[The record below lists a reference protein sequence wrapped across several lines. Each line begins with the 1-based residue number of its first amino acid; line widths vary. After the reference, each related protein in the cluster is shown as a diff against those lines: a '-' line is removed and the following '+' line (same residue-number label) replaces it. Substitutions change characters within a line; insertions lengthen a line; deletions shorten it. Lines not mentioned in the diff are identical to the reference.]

1 MFLATKQVLQL
12 ILTERKL
19 GKLQRLEFTSVI
31 LSAWINAPKRGCAH
45 ISTSTKLKEKRQREQ
60 PKERWSRSRGERF
73 FIGRAGTE
81 KGVCTMKVFLTPLMP
96 FLLLLILPDGSL
108 SSDCPKDCSCST
120 PESILCFQRR
130 SSTIPIGVPPS
141 TKNLYLFANG
151 IEGLTTEDFGG
162 LENLEMLDLSQNKL
176 KELPDRVFEP
186 LTSLRNLD
194 LSSNQI
200 THISEDCFKGMALL
214 ERLYLYSNH
223 IKTIHPAAFSGLE
236 QLLELKLQGN
246 QLTSLPVL
254 SMPRLLLLDLRFNV
268 LPILGAADL
277 QTPNLESLKLGGVG
291 LTSLDEE
298 LITSLSNLHELDI
311 SGNQLETFPPVL
323 KEAEGL
329 IHLSLAGNPMGPLKV
344 QDMQNLRELQEL
356 DISSLSLQG
365 LPEEFSEIFP
375 HLRKLTVAENP
386 FNCLCNLAWFPRW
399 LRAQGITLERTQ
411 ETRCHFP
418 PINAGKVLER
428 LEHREFGCPTTTTVI
443 ASIVKTIP
451 TLSGS
456 VNSIPNTTRHTPL
469 PRPSENPVDKKD
481 DSPLPPIPASPSS
494 SSINQEVEQHFCPS
508 NTCLNGGTCHL
519 DQHGQVECI
528 CPHGTSGMY
537 CEVES
542 HHPPSPPEV
551 PIPVGTVSLDAP
563 DITTRHVTSTSILLD
578 LHHYIEMRPH
588 IRGIRLTY
596 RNLSGPDRRPMQLNL
611 PASYPEYRLRG
622 LNPNSTYTVCAS
634 PLGAPSGVDSVCT
647 EAQTAA
653 QQHSTTGAQIED
665 KRLTTMLVPAI
676 AILLLLVLIATA
688 VGVVCY
694 LRRKRSKGH
703 LNLDCEPSQLE
714 LEGVKAGLEN
724 GELPK
729 KQPELMIPE
738 PAVQNG
744 NLEYEVLLLQ
754 DHSKS
759 VKGLFP
765 PEYQT
770 A

>member
-1 MFLATKQVLQL
+1 
-12 ILTERKL
+12 
-19 GKLQRLEFTSVI
+19 
-31 LSAWINAPKRGCAH
+31 
-45 ISTSTKLKEKRQREQ
+45 
-60 PKERWSRSRGERF
+60 
-73 FIGRAGTE
+73 
-81 KGVCTMKVFLTPLMP
+81 MKVFLTPLMP
-96 FLLLLILPDGSL
+96 FLLFVVLPDGTL
-108 SSDCPKDCSCST
+108 SSDCPKDCSCSP

-141 TKNLYLFANG
+141 TKDLYLFANG
-151 IEGLTTEDFGG
+151 IEGLTPEDFGG

-200 THISEDCFKGMALL
+200 THISEECFKGMALL

-223 IKTIHPAAFSGLE
+223 IKTIHPAAFNGLE

-246 QLTSLPVL
+246 QLTSLPAL

-291 LTSLDEE
+291 LISLDEE
-298 LITSLSNLHELDI
+298 LIASLSNLHDLDI

-323 KEAEGL
+323 KETEGL

-344 QDMQNLRELQEL
+344 QDLQNLGELQEL

-365 LPEEFSEIFP
+365 LPEEFAEFFP
-375 HLRKLTVAENP
+375 HLKKLRVAENP

-428 LEHREFGCPTTTTVI
+428 LDHREFGCPTTTTVTT
-443 ASIVKTIP
+443 STTKTSTTLSVPVTTIP
-451 TLSGS
+451 S
-456 VNSIPNTTRHTPL
+456 TTRAIAV
-469 PRPSENPVDKKD
+469 PRPSENPKDKED
-481 DSPLPPIPASPSS
+481 DFPLPPIPASPSS
-494 SSINQEVEQHFCPS
+494 SSSIDPEVDQHFCPS
-508 NTCLNGGTCHL
+508 NTCLNGGTCRL
-519 DQHGQVECI
+519 DQHGHIECN
-528 CPHGTSGMY
+528 CPRGTSGIY
-537 CEVES
+537 CEFQG

-551 PIPVGTVSLDAP
+551 EIPLATVTADVP
-563 DITTRHVTSTSILLD
+563 DISTRHVTSTSILLD
-578 LHHYIEMRPH
+578 LHRYIELRPY

-653 QQHSTTGAQIED
+653 QQHSTTGARIED
-665 KRLTTMLVPAI
+665 KTTMLVPAI
-676 AILLLLVLIATA
+676 AILLLVVLIATT
-688 VGVVCY
+688 VGVVCF
-694 LRRKRSKGH
+694 LRRRRIKGH
-703 LNLDCEPSQLE
+703 LNLDGEPSQLE
-714 LEGVKAGLEN
+714 LEGVKAGLDN
-724 GELPK
+724 GQLPQ

-754 DHSKS
+754 DHCTSNNNMSSHKPS
-759 VKGLFP
+759 YF
-765 PEYQT
+765 
-770 A
+770 